1 MIPRVEG
8 KVKGTKAMKSIET
21 TELWFHVINN
31 DYDRLSNRL
40 IPHAIAMYLAL
51 SRYAVINEPRIVNL

>member
-1 MIPRVEG
+1 
-8 KVKGTKAMKSIET
+8 MKSIET